1 MNNQNK
7 NTSKIVCVVKT
18 LFKTHIRG
26 PAIRISKKSILRHSH
41 VASSVMSSAYVYCSI
56 RMGLVLPGDLM

>member
-41 VASSVMSSAYVYCSI
+41 VASSVMSSAYVYDVSNCN
-56 RMGLVLPGDLM
+56 RLQ